1 MLQNPSYQ
9 RIEETLYYLTKIQPQ
24 ELAPLLAARYTRY
37 SYTVARQQLQELAN
51 TLSILSVSVTG
62 FIMDSEWQ
70 RREAE
75 ATEQLRLHTNPQ
87 TGQNLLSVAQV
98 ATRLSLTKQKVYKM
112 IQTGQLPAI
121 DVNAQRGRKT
131 LLRIRES
138 DLPQ

>member
-1 MLQNPSYQ
+1 
-9 RIEETLYYLTKIQPQ
+9 
-24 ELAPLLAARYTRY
+24 
-37 SYTVARQQLQELAN
+37 
-51 TLSILSVSVTG
+51 
-62 FIMDSEWQ
+62 MDSEWQ